1 MTLNQHMNWK
11 AHIRKLS
18 NKISR
23 TLGTLNRLKYILSL
37 NIKLLIYN
45 SLILSHLH
53 YGILAWGYEHEKITK
68 LQKKFLRILTL
79 SDYKAHTEPLSKRLK
94 LLKVSDIFYLQ
105 ELKFYYN
112 YIHQKLTIVFS
123 L

>member
-1 MTLNQHMNWK
+1 MNWK

-23 TLGTLNRLKYILSL
+23 TLGTLNRLKYILPL

-112 YIHQKLTIVFS
+112 YIHQNLTIVFS

>member
-1 MTLNQHMNWK
+1 MNWK
-11 AHIRKLS
+11 THIRKLS

-23 TLGTLNRLKYILSL
+23 TLGILNRLKYILPL

-68 LQKKFLRILTL
+68 LQKKCLRILTL
-79 SDYKAHTEPLSKRLK
+79 SDYKAHTEPLF
-94 LLKVSDIFYLQ
+94 KVEECNEPSCEALIFPYGVVL
-105 ELKFYYN
+105 FN
-112 YIHQKLTIVFS
+112 IFSTICI
-123 L
+123 